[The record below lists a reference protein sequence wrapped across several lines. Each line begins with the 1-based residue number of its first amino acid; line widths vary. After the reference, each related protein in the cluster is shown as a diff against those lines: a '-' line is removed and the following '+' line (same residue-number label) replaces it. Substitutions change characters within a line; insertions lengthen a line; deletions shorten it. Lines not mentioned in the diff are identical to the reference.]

1 MALKITYVLFPKNYR
16 RKNLETFL
24 LEEYLQS
31 INPIDGIPNL
41 SPNRNTW
48 VYFEHEGKKNQT
60 TLLSFLSNDDVTGW
74 KGFKKLEEWVAKV
87 GVRDY
92 PNTAKQKLKEI
103 LEYYNRCYHCNHKR
117 KRDSVSKEPNKKD
130 KLPKK
135 LPTPPLKIKIPSK
148 IKIDEKFL
156 RDVENINDIVTEINE
171 KRCETYLTDKR
182 FEELTNKFG
191 KKKIVSILETHIGL
205 K

>member
-41 SPNRNTW
+41 SPKRNTW

-103 LEYYNRCYHCNHKR
+103 LEYYSRCYRCNHKR
-117 KRDSVSKEPNKKD
+117 KRDSVSKEPNKKE
-130 KLPKK
+130 KLPAIS
-135 LPTPPLKIKIPSK
+135 LKIRIPSE
-148 IKIDEKFL
+148 IKKDEKFS
-156 RDVENINDIVTEINE
+156 RDVENINEIVTEIND
-171 KRCETYLTDKR
+171 KRYETVLIDMR
-182 FEELTNKFG
+182 FEELTKKMG
-191 KKKIVSILETHIGL
+191 KKAIVSILDKYL
-205 K
+205 V